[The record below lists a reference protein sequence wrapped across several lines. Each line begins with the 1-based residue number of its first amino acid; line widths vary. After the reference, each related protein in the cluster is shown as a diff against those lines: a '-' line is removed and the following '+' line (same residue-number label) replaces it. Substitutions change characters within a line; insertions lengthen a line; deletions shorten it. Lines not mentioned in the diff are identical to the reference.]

1 MLLGVYNDVLAKQN
15 KYNYWFGFSCFVA
28 VFVLFLFGIFLF
40 YCFLLS
46 LLLLPE
52 VYKLVK

>member
-28 VFVLFLFGIFLF
+28 VFVLFLFGIFFVL
-40 YCFLLS
+40 LLS
-46 LLLLPE
+46 SLSFIAT
-52 VYKLVK
+52 